1 MRPAD
6 PGTLVP
12 GDTGTLVTDGTLVSV
27 ASSLNTMLINSDSEE
42 DESTMKR
49 EWERERS
56 EACGRV

>member
-27 ASSLNTMLINSDSEE
+27 ASSLNTMLINSDSDE
-42 DESTMKR
+42 DATMKR
-49 EWERERS
+49 QS
-56 EACGRV
+56 ELGLALSL